1 MATHGP
7 DTPEARFPA
16 HIARYGPKKKP
27 PKKVKIPVLQTLHVF
42 YVSFMSFKR
51 KSGILKD
58 DKRHKRRLLKDML
71 KDKGDPY

>member
-1 MATHGP
+1 MVL
-7 DTPEARFPA
+7 TPQKRVSQP
-16 HIARYGPKKKP
+16 IARYGPKKKP

-71 KDKGDPY
+71 KDKGGP